1 MESWWTAAHE
11 LGERWK
17 TFEIREVNAF
27 LLRDIF
33 GVTILIENLDAGF
46 HWWGFLSDVNI
57 LLTC

>member
-11 LGERWK
+11 LGERWT

-33 GVTILIENLDAGF
+33 RVTNSILMELLDF
-46 HWWGFLSDVNI
+46 IDEDF
-57 LLTC
+57 